1 MQFNY
6 GAFDSNINRFCDGV
20 LEFSDDSLKIKE
32 YEEDISKK
40 ISSTDSGYIE
50 RDEEIEG
57 FRFYNTYSWYK
68 VLGKK
73 NLSSV
78 LIVHSK
84 DMCNVINSKHMTII
98 FSTTTKGI
106 GQALPGLFCRLAFA
120 TTTDTDKAENCKMLF
135 SEFLNGNSD
144 DKPTILAFGSGILVQ
159 DNAGRVTLDNV
170 IMNIGMA
177 FSLILKNAIAVE

>member
-6 GAFDSNINRFCDGV
+6 GVFDSNLNRFCDGA
-20 LEFSDDSLKIKE
+20 LEFNDDSLKIKE

-40 ISSTDSGYIE
+40 ISSTDSGSIE

-73 NLSSV
+73 NLSSA
-78 LIVHSK
+78 LMVHSK
-84 DMCNVINSKHMTII
+84 DICNVINSKHMTII

-106 GQALPGLFCRLAFA
+106 GQALPELFCSLAFA

-144 DKPTILAFGSGILVQ
+144 DNPTILAFGSGILVQ

-177 FSLILKNAIAVE
+177 FSLILKNAMAVE